1 MDAIRLCTNADA
13 SIAGPVLMGQYDKL
27 PTTIGAL
34 HHFNTLIQIVLNG
47 IILNYN
53 LPIQIVLYDITYN
66 LLIQI
71 VSYDDIYMLTPNYLH

>member
-1 MDAIRLCTNADA
+1 MLPLLALFYCDAMI
-13 SIAGPVLMGQYDKL
+13 KF

-47 IILNYN
+47 VILNYN
-53 LPIQIVLYDITYN
+53 LPILIVLYDITYN

-71 VSYDDIYMLTPNYLH
+71 VSYDDIYMPTPDYLH